1 MLSKEDR
8 VNTEGYQSIKQVSTK
23 IPFYLLKNLNCQIK
37 GEPNSAGTARL
48 MIHKKSDAAKIEE
61 FAEEIVPKKQTA
73 TPALTAISVSAK
85 VGIADVTKKVS
96 AINENSTTGPPLIPK
111 SLSAK

>member
-1 MLSKEDR
+1 
-8 VNTEGYQSIKQVSTK
+8 
-23 IPFYLLKNLNCQIK
+23 
-37 GEPNSAGTARL
+37 
-48 MIHKKSDAAKIEE
+48 MIHKKSDAAKMEE
-61 FAEEIVPKKQTA
+61 FAVEIVPKKHTA

-96 AINENSTTGPPLIPK
+96 AINENSITVPPLIPK